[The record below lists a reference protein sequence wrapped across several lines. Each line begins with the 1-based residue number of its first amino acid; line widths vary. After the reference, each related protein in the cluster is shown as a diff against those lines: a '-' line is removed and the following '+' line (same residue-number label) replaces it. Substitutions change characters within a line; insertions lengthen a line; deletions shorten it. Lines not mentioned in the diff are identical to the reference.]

1 MTKGIRKLQIIVGE
15 KNLTHFGG
23 IFLIH
28 WFCKKL
34 KLKWNLQKKI
44 QFNQRIGLYHPTDLI
59 LAIIFTIIA
68 GINRLSKTKTLQ
80 GNGAFQKIV
89 GLKKFPYA
97 SSLRRFLK
105 RTSPQIIAG
114 VNKLH
119 DKLRLKMFYLP
130 HPRTSILLDFDSTVV
145 TVYGKQ
151 IEGAEIGYNP
161 GKKGKRSYHP
171 LVCFEYYTKDFW
183 HGLLRPGNVYTSFG
197 APQFLQECIEKIPPY
212 IYRIRARADSGFFD
226 HKFIEPLDERTIG
239 YVVVAKLTKTIKE
252 KLHVHGLH
260 YHKFKKNW
268 SVSEFQYTPFG
279 WKKPHRFIVI
289 RRKLPDKPQEQP
301 TLFTLERYSYQ
312 VFVTNLIL
320 KPENIWYFY
329 RARASIEIHIK
340 ELKQDFSLTKIP
352 TNKFVA
358 NQMYFALLLFAYNI
372 VNWFKRLCLPAQLQN
387 ATLETIRTDI
397 FVLPAK
403 LTKSGSRNLLKLP
416 QEYIST
422 QMLNYIM
429 QKIEKLNIK

>member
-1 MTKGIRKLQIIVGE
+1 MTKGLRKLQIIIGE

-34 KLKWNLQKKI
+34 KFKWILQRGI
-44 QFNQRIGLYHPTDLI
+44 QFNQRKGLYHPTELI
-59 LAIIFTIIA
+59 LAIIFTIIV

-105 RTSPQIIAG
+105 RTSQQTISGI
-114 VNKLH
+114 NKIH

-130 HPRTSILLDFDSTVV
+130 HPRTSILLDFDSTAV

-183 HGLLRPGNVYTSFG
+183 HGILRPGNVYTSFG
-197 APQFLQECIEKIPPY
+197 APQFLQECLGKIPPY
-212 IYRIRARADSGFFD
+212 IYRIRIRADSGFFD
-226 HKFIEPLDERTIG
+226 HKFIEPLDEKKIG
-239 YVVVAKLTKTIKE
+239 YVIVAKLTKTIKMN
-252 KLHVHGLH
+252 LFALR

-268 SVSEFQYTPFG
+268 SVAEFHYTPFA
-279 WKKPHRFIVI
+279 WKGSHRFVVV

-312 VFVTNLIL
+312 VFVTNLLL
-320 KPENIWYFY
+320 KPENVWYFY

-340 ELKQDFSLTKIP
+340 ELKQDFFLTKIP
-352 TNKFVA
+352 TNKFLA
-358 NQMYFALLLFAYNI
+358 NQMYFSLLLFAYNI
-372 VNWFKRLCLPAQLQN
+372 VNWFKRLCLPEQLQN
-387 ATLETIRTDI
+387 TTLETIRTDI
-397 FVLPAK
+397 LILPAK
-403 LTKSGSRNLLKLP
+403 LAKSGSRNLLKLP
-416 QEYIST
+416 KEYIST
-422 QMLNYIM
+422 HMLNYIR
-429 QKIEKLNIK
+429 QKIEKLKIE